1 MRSGSYDDILSEYP
15 RPQMRRTDYHMLN
28 GLWEYAFVPA
38 DGSSSSEDPAHFTAQ
53 GIIRV
58 PFSPEALLSRVHRRL
73 EPTEYLWYHRELS
86 FSTEEL
92 SQKEENMHCIL
103 HFDAVDQEAT
113 VFLGTKQLGIHSGG
127 YLPFS
132 LDITE
137 YVNEDPVSL
146 YVKVRDLTDTG
157 YATRGKQTLNR
168 GALKAVKLN
177 TEVTLYTYLNVREDA
192 VDLFGF
198 ATKAELETFK
208 NLISVSGVGP
218 KAGLAVLSELSPE
231 QVAMAIASDDLKTIT
246 RAQGIGKKI
255 AQRIVL
261 ELKDKLAK
269 AAKEDSSFA
278 QAAQNSVNVSTGNVP
293 KAIEALGVL
302 GYSPSDVSPVL
313 ATLDS
318 ALPVEQLI
326 SLTLKQMG
334 RQ

>member
-1 MRSGSYDDILSEYP
+1 
-15 RPQMRRTDYHMLN
+15 ML
-28 GLWEYAFVPA
+28 YSV
-38 DGSSSSEDPAHFTAQ
+38 
-53 GIIRV
+53 
-58 PFSPEALLSRVHRRL
+58 
-73 EPTEYLWYHRELS
+73 
-86 FSTEEL
+86 
-92 SQKEENMHCIL
+92 
-103 HFDAVDQEAT
+103 
-113 VFLGTKQLGIHSGG
+113 
-127 YLPFS
+127 
-132 LDITE
+132 
-137 YVNEDPVSL
+137 
-146 YVKVRDLTDTG
+146 
-157 YATRGKQTLNR
+157 RGKLIAIESNAAVVECGGVGYMCQTTMNT
-168 GALKAVKLN
+168 LKAVKLN

-269 AAKEDSSFA
+269 EAKEDSSFA
-278 QAAQNSVNVSTGNVP
+278 QAAHNSVNVSTGNVP

>member
-1 MRSGSYDDILSEYP
+1 
-15 RPQMRRTDYHMLN
+15 ML
-28 GLWEYAFVPA
+28 YSV
-38 DGSSSSEDPAHFTAQ
+38 
-53 GIIRV
+53 
-58 PFSPEALLSRVHRRL
+58 
-73 EPTEYLWYHRELS
+73 
-86 FSTEEL
+86 
-92 SQKEENMHCIL
+92 
-103 HFDAVDQEAT
+103 
-113 VFLGTKQLGIHSGG
+113 
-127 YLPFS
+127 
-132 LDITE
+132 
-137 YVNEDPVSL
+137 
-146 YVKVRDLTDTG
+146 
-157 YATRGKQTLNR
+157 RGKLIAIESNAAVVECGGVGYMCQTTMNT
-168 GALKAVKLN
+168 LKAVKLN

-269 AAKEDSSFA
+269 AAKEDGSFA
-278 QAAQNSVNVSTGNVP
+278 QAAQNSVNVSTGNVS

-318 ALPVEQLI
+318 TLPVEQLI

>member
-1 MRSGSYDDILSEYP
+1 
-15 RPQMRRTDYHMLN
+15 ML
-28 GLWEYAFVPA
+28 YSV
-38 DGSSSSEDPAHFTAQ
+38 
-53 GIIRV
+53 
-58 PFSPEALLSRVHRRL
+58 
-73 EPTEYLWYHRELS
+73 
-86 FSTEEL
+86 
-92 SQKEENMHCIL
+92 
-103 HFDAVDQEAT
+103 
-113 VFLGTKQLGIHSGG
+113 
-127 YLPFS
+127 
-132 LDITE
+132 
-137 YVNEDPVSL
+137 
-146 YVKVRDLTDTG
+146 
-157 YATRGKQTLNR
+157 RGKLIAIESNAAVVECGGVGYMCQTTMNT
-168 GALKAVKLN
+168 LKAVKLN

-278 QAAQNSVNVSTGNVP
+278 QVAQNSVNVSTGNVP

-318 ALPVEQLI
+318 TLPVEQLI

>member
-1 MRSGSYDDILSEYP
+1 
-15 RPQMRRTDYHMLN
+15 ML
-28 GLWEYAFVPA
+28 YSV
-38 DGSSSSEDPAHFTAQ
+38 
-53 GIIRV
+53 
-58 PFSPEALLSRVHRRL
+58 
-73 EPTEYLWYHRELS
+73 
-86 FSTEEL
+86 
-92 SQKEENMHCIL
+92 
-103 HFDAVDQEAT
+103 
-113 VFLGTKQLGIHSGG
+113 
-127 YLPFS
+127 
-132 LDITE
+132 
-137 YVNEDPVSL
+137 
-146 YVKVRDLTDTG
+146 
-157 YATRGKQTLNR
+157 RGKLIAIETNAAVVECGGVGYMCQTTMNT
-168 GALKAVKLN
+168 LKAVKLN

-269 AAKEDSSFA
+269 AAKEDGSFA
-278 QAAQNSVNVSTGNVP
+278 QAAQNSVNVSMGNVP

-318 ALPVEQLI
+318 TLPVEQLI

>member
-1 MRSGSYDDILSEYP
+1 
-15 RPQMRRTDYHMLN
+15 ML
-28 GLWEYAFVPA
+28 YSV
-38 DGSSSSEDPAHFTAQ
+38 
-53 GIIRV
+53 
-58 PFSPEALLSRVHRRL
+58 
-73 EPTEYLWYHRELS
+73 
-86 FSTEEL
+86 
-92 SQKEENMHCIL
+92 
-103 HFDAVDQEAT
+103 
-113 VFLGTKQLGIHSGG
+113 
-127 YLPFS
+127 
-132 LDITE
+132 
-137 YVNEDPVSL
+137 
-146 YVKVRDLTDTG
+146 
-157 YATRGKQTLNR
+157 RGKLIAIESNAAVVECGGVGYMCQTTMNT
-168 GALKAVKLN
+168 LKAVKLN

-198 ATKAELETFK
+198 ATKSELETFK

-269 AAKEDSSFA
+269 AAKEDISFA

>member
-1 MRSGSYDDILSEYP
+1 
-15 RPQMRRTDYHMLN
+15 ML
-28 GLWEYAFVPA
+28 YSV
-38 DGSSSSEDPAHFTAQ
+38 
-53 GIIRV
+53 
-58 PFSPEALLSRVHRRL
+58 
-73 EPTEYLWYHRELS
+73 
-86 FSTEEL
+86 
-92 SQKEENMHCIL
+92 
-103 HFDAVDQEAT
+103 
-113 VFLGTKQLGIHSGG
+113 
-127 YLPFS
+127 
-132 LDITE
+132 
-137 YVNEDPVSL
+137 
-146 YVKVRDLTDTG
+146 
-157 YATRGKQTLNR
+157 RGKLIAIESNAAVVECGGVGYMCQTTMNT
-168 GALKAVKLN
+168 LKAVKLN
-177 TEVTLYTYLNVREDA
+177 TEVMLYTYLNVREDA

-269 AAKEDSSFA
+269 AAKEDGSFA

-318 ALPVEQLI
+318 TLPVEQLI

>member
-1 MRSGSYDDILSEYP
+1 
-15 RPQMRRTDYHMLN
+15 ML
-28 GLWEYAFVPA
+28 YSV
-38 DGSSSSEDPAHFTAQ
+38 
-53 GIIRV
+53 
-58 PFSPEALLSRVHRRL
+58 
-73 EPTEYLWYHRELS
+73 
-86 FSTEEL
+86 
-92 SQKEENMHCIL
+92 
-103 HFDAVDQEAT
+103 
-113 VFLGTKQLGIHSGG
+113 
-127 YLPFS
+127 
-132 LDITE
+132 
-137 YVNEDPVSL
+137 
-146 YVKVRDLTDTG
+146 
-157 YATRGKQTLNR
+157 RGKLIAIESNAAVVECGGVGYMCQTTMNT
-168 GALKAVKLN
+168 LKAVKLN

-269 AAKEDSSFA
+269 AAKEDGSFA

-313 ATLDS
+313 AALDS
-318 ALPVEQLI
+318 TLPVEQLI

>member
-1 MRSGSYDDILSEYP
+1 
-15 RPQMRRTDYHMLN
+15 ML
-28 GLWEYAFVPA
+28 YSV
-38 DGSSSSEDPAHFTAQ
+38 
-53 GIIRV
+53 
-58 PFSPEALLSRVHRRL
+58 
-73 EPTEYLWYHRELS
+73 
-86 FSTEEL
+86 
-92 SQKEENMHCIL
+92 
-103 HFDAVDQEAT
+103 
-113 VFLGTKQLGIHSGG
+113 
-127 YLPFS
+127 
-132 LDITE
+132 
-137 YVNEDPVSL
+137 
-146 YVKVRDLTDTG
+146 
-157 YATRGKQTLNR
+157 RGKLIAIESNAAVVECGGVGYMCQTTMNT
-168 GALKAVKLN
+168 LKAVKLN

-269 AAKEDSSFA
+269 ADKEDSSFA
-278 QAAQNSVNVSTGNVP
+278 QVAQNSVNVSTGNVP

>member
-1 MRSGSYDDILSEYP
+1 
-15 RPQMRRTDYHMLN
+15 ML
-28 GLWEYAFVPA
+28 YSV
-38 DGSSSSEDPAHFTAQ
+38 
-53 GIIRV
+53 
-58 PFSPEALLSRVHRRL
+58 
-73 EPTEYLWYHRELS
+73 
-86 FSTEEL
+86 
-92 SQKEENMHCIL
+92 
-103 HFDAVDQEAT
+103 
-113 VFLGTKQLGIHSGG
+113 
-127 YLPFS
+127 
-132 LDITE
+132 
-137 YVNEDPVSL
+137 
-146 YVKVRDLTDTG
+146 
-157 YATRGKQTLNR
+157 RGKLIAIESNAAVVECGGVGYMCQTTMNT
-168 GALKAVKLN
+168 LKAVKLN

-278 QAAQNSVNVSTGNVP
+278 QNSVNVSTGNVP